1 MDNNTIVRCIIKFSI
16 CLKEDIQNKTLQLHF
31 DNTCLNESPMYGTL
45 DVTENICI
53 PNNDQPDCN
62 IYCFC
67 CTSCLNIEDVD
78 GEGLL
83 CFLYPLS
90 ACNVY
95 IYKGVSVSEC
105 AVHVGG
111 YVVDYV

>member
-1 MDNNTIVRCIIKFSI
+1 MC
-16 CLKEDIQNKTLQLHF
+16 
-31 DNTCLNESPMYGTL
+31 GTL

-67 CTSCLNIEDVD
+67 CSRMDIENLGIV
-78 GEGLL
+78 GEELL

-90 ACNVY
+90 ACKVY
-95 IYKGVSVSEC
+95 IYKSVSESEC

-111 YVVDYV
+111 YVVD